1 MKKTWWFITSFFS
14 FQRRTFSVCILWW
27 HPHFVMK
34 MINYITIFSLLVF
47 QFSNLVIWCREFFF
61 TCLQGMSPLLST
73 TQAMYVRNLSL
84 VYILF
89 YKLFYRSSSK
99 SLDVLRSTLFK
110 KTVLY
115 ILILKKRSI
124 TIFTVRPFEYLSL
137 FIIANGNKNTS
148 LLLQLYSYN
157 ELLH

>member
-1 MKKTWWFITSFFS
+1 MM
-14 FQRRTFSVCILWW
+14 QRI
-27 HPHFVMK
+27 
-34 MINYITIFSLLVF
+34 
-47 QFSNLVIWCREFFF
+47 FF

-99 SLDVLRSTLFK
+99 SFDVLRSTLFK